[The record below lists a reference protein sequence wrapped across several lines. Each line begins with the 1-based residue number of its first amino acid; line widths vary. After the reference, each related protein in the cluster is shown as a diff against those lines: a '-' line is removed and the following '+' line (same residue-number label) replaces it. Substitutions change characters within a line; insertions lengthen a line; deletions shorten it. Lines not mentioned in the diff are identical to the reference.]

1 MTHSNY
7 LSQTVI
13 DGLQLARRRHIDEI
27 AAIDSV
33 LSGNTANPVAMG
45 LPGKTQAAPPARKET
60 RSTATQK
67 AATSRRRPERLTTAA
82 TGKSAQRGGKRQIS
96 EAGRKKIRAALK
108 NRWAKF
114 HAKQTAATAT
124 T

>member
-45 LPGKTQAAPPARKET
+45 LPGKTQAAPPARKA
-60 RSTATQK
+60 STVARKPVTK
-67 AATSRRRPERLTTAA
+67 AATAGTTQTAGNSVA
-82 TGKSAQRGGKRQIS
+82 TQQRGGKRQIS
-96 EAGRKKIRAALK
+96 AAGRKKIRAALK

-114 HAKQTAATAT
+114 HAKQMAATAT